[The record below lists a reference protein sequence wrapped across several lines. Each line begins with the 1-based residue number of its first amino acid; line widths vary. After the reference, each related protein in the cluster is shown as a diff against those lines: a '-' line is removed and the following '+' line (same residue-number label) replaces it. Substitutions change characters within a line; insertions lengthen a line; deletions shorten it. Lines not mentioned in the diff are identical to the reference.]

1 MVIMIRLLLLRISI
15 LRNISGLLRSIG
27 RLLRN
32 VTWLLRSI
40 GRLLRIIGRLLRS
53 IGRLLRI
60 IGRLLRSIG
69 RLLRRIHWLR
79 NRNGLSRLCDKHNLF
94 LLLLVLLSKT
104 IQTFLTA
111 ETYSNDNNDFQS
123 DQ

>member
-27 RLLRN
+27 RLLRSIGRLLRN

-40 GRLLRIIGRLLRS
+40 GRLLRI
-53 IGRLLRI
+53 
-60 IGRLLRSIG
+60 IG

-111 ETYSNDNNDFQS
+111 ETHGNDNDDFQS